1 MIAFILNVRTGVLFA
16 PASADAPVQ
25 AQGVS
30 LASEKDRGNVRPSH
44 TSELGRASTPRPHAD
59 ANL

>member
-44 TSELGRASTPRPHAD
+44 SSELGRASTPHPHAD